1 MELTFYHFSGQG
13 KYRNR
18 LENGVWQ
25 LKQKLQSTQVHGKD
39 LFSYSVA
46 IAGKQAFVGAV
57 GTKVGNKNI

>member
-1 MELTFYHFSGQG
+1 MTFYHFSGKE
-13 KYRNR
+13 KYKNR

-25 LKQKLQSTQVHGKD
+25 LKQKLQSAQVHSKD

-46 IAGKQAFVGAV
+46 IAVKQVFVDAV